1 MAPRGSWRT
10 WRARAS
16 SRRGLATSQRDN
28 KKERERNTQG
38 ARNDT
43 TTQQRRRGEMCNSTK
58 KQGTTQSQRTTL
70 GGSAQHDAIR
80 SPEGF
85 RLMLV
90 LIGSGAGLVSSC
102 DHRHCTLH
110 AGINNHTRVS
120 ISLLV
125 KSNQIWA
132 TTILDRATSECAA
145 STRRPS
151 HTHEKKTHSRT
162 QKRHAADELR
172 SERKGLTGSPP
183 CGRRDRVAT
192 PIGKTHC
199 VNLFIIALR
208 VRPSRVGIAR
218 RAAPMSAAAGLISHP
233 APPLLPPHRISS
245 ILVVG

>member
-1 MAPRGSWRT
+1 MIAWIITSQRAVAERAASALGPVERPSVKMESMAPRGSWRT

-43 TTQQRRRGEMCNSTK
+43 TTQQRRSGEICNNAK

-70 GGSAQHDAIR
+70 GGSAQNDAIR

-120 ISLLV
+120 ISACEEQANLGH
-125 KSNQIWA
+125 N
-132 TTILDRATSECAA
+132 
-145 STRRPS
+145 
-151 HTHEKKTHSRT
+151 HSRSRNERMRGKYT
-162 QKRHAADELR
+162 AAVTHAREKNA
-172 SERKGLTGSPP
+172 LTHTKTP
-183 CGRRDRVAT
+183 RR
-192 PIGKTHC
+192 
-199 VNLFIIALR
+199 
-208 VRPSRVGIAR
+208 
-218 RAAPMSAAAGLISHP
+218 
-233 APPLLPPHRISS
+233 
-245 ILVVG
+245 

>member
-1 MAPRGSWRT
+1 MVAGGPG
-10 WRARAS
+10 ARAH
-16 SRRGLATSQRDN
+16 RRAAASQQVSETIR
-28 KKERERNTQG
+28 KRERETHRVRETIQQRNKG
-38 ARNDT
+38 EVGKYA
-43 TTQQRRRGEMCNSTK
+43 TTQRNKGPHSRS
-58 KQGTTQSQRTTL
+58 TTL
-70 GGSAQHDAIR
+70 GGSAQNDAIR

-120 ISLLV
+120 LSLLV